1 MSEPSSRARVAV
13 ALGLAA
19 ATFGLYARTLGHDF
33 VHWDDTEYV
42 AENALVARGLT
53 LDGLRF
59 AFTHAQT
66 NYHPLTWLSH
76 MLDCELFG
84 LAPGAHH
91 AVSALLHA
99 LAAVVLLHA
108 LHAASRAFWPS
119 AWVAA
124 LFAFHPAHVESV
136 AWVAER
142 KDVLAALFGFA
153 TLGLWVRWTRAR
165 RPATYGAALAC
176 FALGLLSKPTLVS
189 WPFVLVLV
197 DLWPLERR
205 GLARLVV
212 EKLPFFA
219 LAGVASA
226 VTLFAQHAGG
236 AVADTEQFGV
246 GVRVANALV
255 SYAVYVRQFFAPI
268 GLAVF
273 NPHPGEALSTLAIAG
288 SAALVLGA
296 SACAWRRRTRAPWLA
311 VGLAWFLGV
320 LVPMIGLVQVG
331 AQAHADRYTYLAH
344 VGLSIAVAFGGA
356 ELVRAGRIAADTA
369 KGLAVAWLAVLAVAT
384 VRQVETWRDTG
395 TLLGAAVVRTGDD
408 SLARAALGDWLTS
421 QGRAAEAIEHLR
433 VVVAAHPRFG
443 RARRFLVGAYLA
455 AGRGAEALALA
466 EESAALEPDD
476 ATAWQQLATTRIGV
490 GDVDGSLAASAR
502 ALELRPDWAAV
513 ARQRGFDLWLAGRV
527 EEAVAAFRRAR
538 ELAPESARG
547 ADEFETDSAR
557 RADEFGTE
565 SARAADELAS
575 AERLLADP
583 DAHSP
588 TIDAFRGALTRDL
601 HALAALRWRAG
612 RAEEAAESWR
622 RAAELAATRAE
633 AESYLGWAELARGEP
648 SSARRHFQAALALAP
663 DDPAAREGLRFV
675 DKLGADR

>member
-19 ATFGLYARTLGHDF
+19 ATFGLYARALGHDF

-59 AFTHAQT
+59 AFTHAET

-99 LAAVVLLHA
+99 AAAVALLFA

-153 TLGLWVRWTRAR
+153 TLGLWVRWTRVR
-165 RPATYGAALAC
+165 SPATYGAALAC
-176 FALGLLSKPTLVS
+176 FALGLLSKPTLVT
-189 WPFVLVLV
+189 WPCVLVLV
-197 DLWPLERR
+197 DLWPLGRR
-205 GLARLVV
+205 GLARLVA

-219 LAGVASA
+219 LAGAASA
-226 VTLFAQHAGG
+226 ITLFAQHAGG

-246 GVRVANALV
+246 GVRLGNALV

-273 NPHPGEALSTLAIAG
+273 YPHPGEALSTLAVAA
-288 SAALVLGA
+288 SAALVLVA
-296 SACAWRRRTRAPWLA
+296 SACAWRGRARAPWLA
-311 VGLAWFLGV
+311 VGWAWFLGV

-331 AQAHADRYTYLAH
+331 AQAHADRYTYLAY
-344 VGLSIAVAFGGA
+344 VGLSIAVAFGAA
-356 ELVRAGRIAADTA
+356 ELVRAGRVAADTA

-395 TLLGAAVVRTGDD
+395 TLLGTAVQRTGDV

-421 QGRAAEAIEHLR
+421 EGRAEEAIEHLR
-433 VVVAAHPRFG
+433 AVVAAHPRFA

-490 GDVDGSLAASAR
+490 GDVEGSLAASSR
-502 ALELRPDWAAV
+502 ALELRPNWAAV
-513 ARQRGFDLWLAGRV
+513 ARQRGFDLWLSGRF
-527 EEAVAAFRRAR
+527 EDAVASFRRAR
-538 ELAPESARG
+538 QLAPESAAAGSRG
-547 ADEFETDSAR
+547 ADELE
-557 RADEFGTE
+557 
-565 SARAADELAS
+565 S

-588 TIDAFRGALTRDL
+588 AIDAFRRALTRDL

-612 RAEEAAESWR
+612 RAEDAAETWR
-622 RAAELAATRAE
+622 RAAALAATRAE
-633 AESYLGWAELARGEP
+633 AETHQGWAELARGDP
-648 SSARRHFQAALALAP
+648 SGARRRFEAALALAP

-675 DKLGADR
+675 EQLGAKR